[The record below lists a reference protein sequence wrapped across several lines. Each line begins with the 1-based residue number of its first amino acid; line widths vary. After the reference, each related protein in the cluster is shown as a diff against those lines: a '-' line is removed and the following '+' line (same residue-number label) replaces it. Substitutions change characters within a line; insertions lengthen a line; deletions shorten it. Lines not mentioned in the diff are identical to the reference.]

1 MSQPYD
7 AFLLISFG
15 GPEGPDDVMPFLENV
30 LRGKNV
36 PRERMLE
43 VAEHYQ
49 HFGGVSPINEQC
61 RELLAGI
68 RAEFAARN
76 CTLPIYWGNRNWAPM
91 LADTVREMRDAG
103 VKRVLA
109 LATSA
114 FGSYSGCRQ
123 YREDIERALAA
134 VEGAPVIE
142 KMPPFCFRPS
152 FLEAVTDRVQ
162 EALASLPD
170 ADVIYTAHSIPL
182 AMAGVSPYE
191 KQLRQVCSIVNGK
204 LGLPDPVLVF
214 QSRSGP
220 PTQPW
225 LGPDVSEYIRQ
236 TSSKRVVV
244 VPVGFLS
251 DHMEVLYDLDT
262 EAAEAARERGI
273 EFVRAATVGTHPK
286 FIHCIYE
293 MVAEAVAAK
302 GFSTCAIDCCK
313 PPARPAGPPAGA
325 GGGRPE

>member
-1 MSQPYD
+1 MPQPYD

-49 HFGGVSPINEQC
+49 HFGGISPINEQC

-68 RAEFAARN
+68 RAEFAARG

-103 VKRVLA
+103 ATRVLSM
-109 LATSA
+109 ATSA

-123 YREDIERALAA
+123 YREDIERAREGL
-134 VEGAPVIE
+134 EGAPVIE
-142 KMPPFCFRPS
+142 KLPPFCFRPG

-162 EALASLPD
+162 EALAALPD
-170 ADVIYTAHSIPL
+170 ADVVYTAHSIPE
-182 AMAGVSPYE
+182 AMAGVGPYE
-191 KQLRQVCSIVNGK
+191 KQLRQVCAIVNSK

-225 LGPDVSEYIRQ
+225 LGPDVCDYIRQ
-236 TSSKRVVV
+236 TDSKRIIVM
-244 VPVGFLS
+244 PVGFLS

-262 EAAEAARERGI
+262 EAAEAAKERGI
-273 EFVRAATVGTHPK
+273 EFLRAATVGIHPK

-293 MVAEAVAAK
+293 LVAEALAAK
-302 GFSTCAIDCCK
+302 GFTSCAIDCCK
-313 PPARPAGPPAGA
+313 PPARPAARPA
-325 GGGRPE
+325 